1 MRICAHWFMKGKL
14 FVSLICVV
22 LMLAACSKTEV
33 PQAFDY
39 EKEIVSKS
47 AAPEWPGAAEDL
59 SIREEDPVN
68 LPEQDIGMKQQVYAN
83 AYIYTGSGKAG
94 IQVETNPSTGY
105 TWQQESSDELVLCMT
120 GEDYLPY
127 EYSDGKTGVGGLRSF
142 DFTAG
147 RPGEAEITLR
157 YSRTFEEGRD
167 VSVKTFVF
175 QVDENLDVILISA
188 ADPDLT
194 EECYCSDNTV
204 ETVKNSDPEDLMPD
218 ADEILA
224 EKQRNKERLSIQ

>member
-1 MRICAHWFMKGKL
+1 
-14 FVSLICVV
+14 
-22 LMLAACSKTEV
+22 MLAACSRTGG
-33 PQAFDY
+33 PQASDY
-39 EKEIVSKS
+39 EKEIVSES
-47 AAPEWPGAAEDL
+47 AGHEDSGASEDL
-59 SIREEDPVN
+59 NIREEDPVN
-68 LPEQDIGMKQQVYAN
+68 LPEQDIEMKQQVYAN

-94 IQVETNPSTGY
+94 IQVETNPSIGY

-175 QVDENLDVILISA
+175 RIDENLDVILISA
-188 ADPDLT
+188 VDPDLP
-194 EECYCSDNTV
+194 EECYRSDNTIDTV
-204 ETVKNSDPEDLMPD
+204 EDGVLEDPVLD
-218 ADEILA
+218 ADEILD
-224 EKQRNKERLSIQ
+224 EKRRNRESLSAQ